1 MVDRK
6 KTVPGLL
13 DDDWWTHMTDPLRT
27 WGGRIADFFSPS
39 SDASATHDTYEI
51 CMELPGVT
59 QDDIHVEIDD
69 SVLKISGEKTSEEKK
84 EGKDYY
90 FSERRYGSFSR
101 SFRLPEDADV
111 SKIHA
116 THKDGVLTVHI
127 AKLESRKPET
137 RKIDVNAG

>member
-13 DDDWWTHMTDPLRT
+13 DDDWWNHMTDPLRT
-27 WGGRIADFFSPS
+27 LGGRIADFFSPS
-39 SDASATHDTYEI
+39 SDASATEDTFEI
-51 CMELPGVT
+51 CMELPGVS
-59 QDDIHVEIDD
+59 QDDIHVEIHDN
-69 SVLKISGEKTSEEKK
+69 VLKISGEKMAEEKK

-90 FSERRYGSFSR
+90 FTERRYGSFSR
-101 SFRLPEDADV
+101 SFRLPEDADT

-127 AKLESRKPET
+127 AKQESKKPET
-137 RKIDVNAG
+137 RKIEVSAG